1 MKKNIVIEQVQPV
14 GQATWKF
21 FGAQEPGEENYGWGF
36 CVMIRLFRH
45 YVPASLVVLAI
56 SEFLIFFLAIYLGVE
71 VRFIH
76 QGTDALVSVEP
87 LFPKALLF
95 AIVMQ
100 GAMTSMGLYWRN
112 SQINM
117 VGMLHQI
124 FLAFSIGIVAMLIL
138 FYAFPAAFIGRGALA
153 FSLLIALL
161 GILAVRVFYY
171 FFTDHDALKR
181 RLLVLG
187 AGELASQL
195 EQELN
200 TGDMAPG
207 LKIIGFIQT
216 PGQPVQVDT
225 GSVISAH
232 ASLMETVKQHQAQ
245 EIVVALD
252 ERREYFP
259 VREILDCKMNGVQIT
274 DITNFLEQRTS
285 KIRLDTMH
293 PSTLIFAD
301 GYSHAVLAS
310 YGKRML
316 DISASL
322 ALLAVSWP
330 VMLLTA
336 MTIYLESG
344 GKGTILYRQERVGKD
359 GIPFNVL
366 KFRSMRMD
374 AEKDG
379 KAQWASKDDDRVTR
393 IGRVIRKYRIDE
405 LPQLLNVLKGD
416 MSFVGP
422 RPERPLFV
430 QELSSKIPY
439 YGLRH
444 KVNPGITGWAQ
455 ICYPYGSS
463 DQDALEKLQYDLY
476 YIKNYSLWFDF
487 LILAQTVYAVLSGR
501 GGR

>member
-1 MKKNIVIEQVQPV
+1 
-14 GQATWKF
+14 
-21 FGAQEPGEENYGWGF
+21 
-36 CVMIRLFRH
+36 
-45 YVPASLVVLAI
+45 
-56 SEFLIFFLAIYLGVE
+56 
-71 VRFIH
+71 
-76 QGTDALVSVEP
+76 
-87 LFPKALLF
+87 
-95 AIVMQ
+95 
-100 GAMTSMGLYWRN
+100 
-112 SQINM
+112 
-117 VGMLHQI
+117 
-124 FLAFSIGIVAMLIL
+124 
-138 FYAFPAAFIGRGALA
+138 
-153 FSLLIALL
+153 
-161 GILAVRVFYY
+161 
-171 FFTDHDALKR
+171 
-181 RLLVLG
+181 
-187 AGELASQL
+187 
-195 EQELN
+195 
-200 TGDMAPG
+200 
-207 LKIIGFIQT
+207 
-216 PGQPVQVDT
+216 
-225 GSVISAH
+225 
-232 ASLMETVKQHQAQ
+232 
-245 EIVVALD
+245 
-252 ERREYFP
+252 
-259 VREILDCKMNGVQIT
+259 MNGVQIT

-336 MTIYLESG
+336 MAIYLESG